1 MRLQRPFAGGESK
14 ETAHGV
20 GETLGTRAAASS
32 APAAMA
38 ALGGGQ
44 KARGCVLLF
53 RGISSFFCS
62 LDMLECKFV
71 VVSLSPK
78 G

>member
-1 MRLQRPFAGGESK
+1 MRLQRPFEGGESK
-14 ETAHGV
+14 EIAHGV
-20 GETLGTRAAASS
+20 GETLGAQAAVSG

-44 KARGCVLLF
+44 KARGCVLL
-53 RGISSFFCS
+53 
-62 LDMLECKFV
+62 LEGL
-71 VVSLSPK
+71 VVSFAVWI